1 MDMERMMRLVDASHA
16 LDKTLASA
24 LREIDRRALNALV
37 LVKRHGNALAGYGVV
52 AQAFRERA
60 ASLKEAA
67 KDMQRHVSPLILS
80 QMRALMHERLADSFL
95 HIMQLMG
102 EKSCDSLACTRQ
114 DWLKVVSGEELEAR
128 ALLQQLLAAVDRIQA
143 GIAEQEYVVVNGRIE
158 AALSEGAGAPLSQVS
173 SDMGA
178 AVEIVN
184 QAIRNY
190 RSQLEESFS

>member
-1 MDMERMMRLVDASHA
+1 MKMERLMRLADASHA

-60 ASLKEAA
+60 ASLKESA
-67 KDMQRHVSPLILS
+67 KEMQRHVSPLILS
-80 QMRALMHERLADSFL
+80 QMRALEHERLADSFL
-95 HIMQLMG
+95 RIRTLMG
-102 EKSCDSLACTRQ
+102 DSACESLACTRH
-114 DWLKVVSGEELEAR
+114 DWLVVAANEEKEAQVM
-128 ALLQQLLAAVDRIQA
+128 LQQLLAAVDRIQA

-173 SDMGA
+173 RDMGA
-178 AVEIVN
+178 AVEIVS

-190 RSQLEESFS
+190 RNQLEESFL